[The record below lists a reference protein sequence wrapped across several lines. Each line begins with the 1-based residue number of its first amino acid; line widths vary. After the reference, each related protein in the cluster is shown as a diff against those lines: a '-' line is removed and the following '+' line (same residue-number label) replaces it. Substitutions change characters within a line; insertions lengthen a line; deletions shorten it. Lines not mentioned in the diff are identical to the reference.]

1 MMDLRT
7 FWWPVATA
15 TELRA
20 DKPLGRVL
28 QGVPIVVFRG
38 HDRKAAI
45 LIDRCPH
52 RHAPLSM
59 GKVCRGEIQCPYH
72 GWKFNSDGLVTSTPG
87 LETITAR
94 RALIPAI
101 ASKEEGGL
109 IWACL
114 APDESTRKPVLATE
128 VSCETD
134 SFFLV
139 DIVRSPI
146 DAVAENFLDGFHT
159 HFVHSGWIRKE
170 GKRQSVTAEVRQSP
184 DTVEVRYYGE
194 TLQSG
199 IISRVLEGDRTES
212 FGRFRLPGTAELEYR
227 GHKGVNL
234 LVTAWLTPE
243 LSGRTRIHA
252 RVATRRGMAP
262 GWLKRSILAR
272 LFDVIVQQDK
282 EILEQT
288 HDNIRRFERENGEG
302 QCPAYLNSELDLT
315 GPSIRRLLNGES
327 LEESRQSFNVLL

>member
-1 MMDLRT
+1 MDLRT

-15 TELRA
+15 DELSA

-28 QGVPIVVFRG
+28 HGVPIVVFRN
-38 HDRKAAI
+38 HDLKAAI

-72 GWKFNSDGLVTSTPG
+72 GWKFNSEGLVTSTPG
-87 LETITAR
+87 LETISGR
-94 RALIPAI
+94 RPLIPTI
-101 ASKEEGGL
+101 ASQEEGGL

-114 APDESTRKPVLATE
+114 APNELTRKPILATE
-128 VSCETD
+128 VGCETD

-139 DIVRSPI
+139 DIVQSPV

-170 GKRQSVTAEVRQSP
+170 GKRQSVTAEVRQLP
-184 DTVEVRYYGE
+184 DRVEVRYFGE

-199 IISRVLEGDRTES
+199 FISRVLEGDRTES
-212 FGRFRLPGTAELEYR
+212 FGRFRMPGIAELEYR
-227 GHKGVNL
+227 GQKGVNL

-243 LSGRTRIHA
+243 LPGQTRIHA
-252 RVATRRGMAP
+252 RIATRRGLSP

-288 HDNIRRFERENGEG
+288 HDNIRRFERESGEG
-302 QCPAYLNSELDLT
+302 QCPAYLNSELDLS

-327 LEESRQSFNVLL
+327 LEESCQSFNVQL